1 MSPILFDTIIG
12 IIIILSTVIA
22 FFRGFVREVLTIVNL
37 LAATAAAYY
46 LGDDLIPSMQSWLGV
61 ESGKEAEEIF
71 GVIPPDVL
79 GVFLAYA
86 AVFFGTFIILILA
99 GMAISST
106 IDAMGLGA
114 LDKTL
119 GMLFGAFR
127 GYLLIFLLY
136 IPFAAIMPPSKFDYP
151 KFFTESLTF
160 MALDKSYAWLDDY
173 TGEEESEDGK
183 KKPGIITQHLKNMGD
198 DFMRESEKARDN
210 AAESL
215 DGMRENAQ
223 EAEQEIRRE
232 LPREILSDD
241 ELQAP

>member
-46 LGDDLIPSMQSWLGV
+46 LGDDLIPSMQSWLGADA
-61 ESGKEAEEIF
+61 GKDAEDIL
-71 GVIPPDVL
+71 GIIPPDVL

-99 GMAISST
+99 GMAISSS

-127 GYLLIFLLY
+127 GYLLVFLLY
-136 IPFAAIMPPSKFDYP
+136 IPFAAIMPPTKFDYP
-151 KFFTESLTF
+151 KFFKDSLTF
-160 MALDKSYAWLDDY
+160 MALDKSYNWLDEY
-173 TGEEESEDGK
+173 TGEDEGADGK

-198 DFMRESEKARDN
+198 DFMKESENVKEDAADTMQKAQDN
-210 AAESL
+210 LPE
-215 DGMRENAQ
+215 
-223 EAEQEIRRE
+223 RRE
-232 LPREILSDD
+232 LPSEILSDD

>member
-46 LGDDLIPSMQSWLGV
+46 LGDDLIPSMQSWLGADA
-61 ESGKEAEEIF
+61 GKDAEEIL

-160 MALDKSYAWLDDY
+160 ITLDKSYAWLDDY
-173 TGEEESEDGK
+173 TGEEEGKDGK

-198 DFMRESEKARDN
+198 DFMKETEDV
-210 AAESL
+210 
-215 DGMRENAQ
+215 RENAADSMNAMQ
-223 EAEQEIRRE
+223 EKMQDNRRE
-232 LPREILSDD
+232 LPQEILSDD
-241 ELQAP
+241 ELQAPR